1 MTLSE
6 AGFTVLR
13 QVPAEYW
20 AGIASKVYSA
30 HGGVIRDQGGR
41 ILAHLAMPA
50 MSAPLKLVPG
60 LNMIAELIQSYQLNV
75 VNENVLRAVSWSMA
89 STAMSGLGVATSLAS
104 VAYLSRRINQIDS
117 RIAELKHWLKTSS
130 EGELRAAVSN
140 VAHASKALDG
150 QQRQQLLLSAKT
162 SFAALAHHYR
172 SQAASST
179 KLAEIEIFEDSAATA
194 MMGAVLCASDVG
206 LHDSAADDMLAY
218 HEEWASMAR
227 TQARR
232 LLQLDDPAR
241 LLDGRYVAALPATAL
256 VSLLDFALEED
267 KGIEWIDELR
277 NGYGRG
283 TALTAGI
290 RVIDEPAISLARR
303 FQARHDVLTGYRS
316 HFGLLA
322 ERRISSSSFARSVQ
336 GELEGH
342 TGLAL
347 IVNSRPGSAGG

>member
-20 AGIASKVYSA
+20 SGIASKVYSV

-50 MSAPLKLVPG
+50 VSAPLQLVPG
-60 LNMIAELIQSYQLNV
+60 LTLIPELIQSYQLEV

-104 VAYLSRRINQIDS
+104 VAYLARRINQIDD
-117 RIAELKHWLKTSS
+117 RIADLKNWLKSSS
-130 EGELRAAVSN
+130 EGDLRAAVSN
-140 VAHASKALDG
+140 VTHASKALDG

-206 LHDSAADDMLAY
+206 LYDSAADDMLAY
-218 HEEWASMAR
+218 HDAWAAMAR

-241 LLDGRYVAALPATAL
+241 LLDGRYVPALPATAL
-256 VSLLDFALEED
+256 TSLLDFAMEED

-277 NGYGRG
+277 TGYGRG

-290 RVIDEPAISLARR
+290 RPIDEAAVRFARR
-303 FQARHDVLTGYRS
+303 LQARHDVLTGYCS
-316 HFGLLA
+316 HFTLLA
-322 ERRISSSSFARSVQ
+322 QRGMSSSSFARSVQ
-336 GELEGH
+336 GELEGQ

-347 IVNSRPGSAGG
+347 IVNAGLDSAVG